1 MRVFGRSRV
10 PSTQGT
16 DAARLLITGD
26 LDGALIAA
34 ERAKAAHNSLTRSEG
49 YAVLA
54 WVHLMR
60 GDHDEAE
67 AAASVARRM
76 RTRDPLLPVALV
88 VAGGGPSAGAAAALI
103 ETQGVTSLVGAT
115 RVFAD
120 KDRLA
125 DVRAEIA
132 RLSPKKELA
141 ALQNL
146 QVGLVALG
154 RGSDVEAVADRLA
167 GLGWTPDRDVG
178 YASVLGGLGFT
189 ELALSYL
196 QLAADRGLTDL
207 DSVAADPSL
216 VDARAQPAFATVRDR
231 ISANSRSAADET
243 GS

>member
-76 RTRDPLLPVALV
+76 RTRDPLLPVAELWKLTPEMV
-88 VAGGGPSAGAAAALI
+88 EAKFPAGEFKSNPFFQVDGAALH
-103 ETQGVTSLVGAT
+103 T
-115 RVFAD
+115 R
-120 KDRLA
+120 L
-125 DVRAEIA
+125 E
-132 RLSPKKELA
+132 
-141 ALQNL
+141 
-146 QVGLVALG
+146 
-154 RGSDVEAVADRLA
+154 
-167 GLGWTPDRDVG
+167 
-178 YASVLGGLGFT
+178 
-189 ELALSYL
+189 
-196 QLAADRGLTDL
+196 
-207 DSVAADPSL
+207 
-216 VDARAQPAFATVRDR
+216 
-231 ISANSRSAADET
+231 
-243 GS
+243 